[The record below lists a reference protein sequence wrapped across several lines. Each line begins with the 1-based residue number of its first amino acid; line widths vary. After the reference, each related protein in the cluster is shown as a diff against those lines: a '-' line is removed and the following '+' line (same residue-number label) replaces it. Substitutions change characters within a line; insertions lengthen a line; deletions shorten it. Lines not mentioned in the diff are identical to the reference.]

1 MWVKEG
7 LKIVEKEEF
16 KEVCRCD
23 DCNKQLCENSN
34 ELEVERKVPYP
45 QDGIIRSYHFCDE
58 ECLKQFL
65 IKGGE
70 ISEGGVYAEH
80 KTQAGEDK

>member
-1 MWVKEG
+1 MWIKEG
-7 LKIVEKEEF
+7 LKIVKKEEY

-23 DCNKQLCENSN
+23 NCNKQLSENSN
-34 ELEVERKVPYP
+34 ELEVERNVPYP
-45 QDGIIRSYHFCDE
+45 QDGGHRPYHFCNE

-70 ISEGGVYAEH
+70 ISEWGFYAEN
-80 KTQAGEDK
+80 KTQGDSK